1 MFLVKLNF
9 IKRFIRY
16 LIYNSNYINE
26 FHILKTKLRRASKIK
41 NIHKSWVDK
50 PKGVKGI
57 DFFNWFDSA
66 ENIKQVLK
74 LSERDFNYAVYPYLP
89 IDKTKTILEIGFGG
103 GRLALQA
110 CKKAKFYLGIDI
122 HDNFEETKNFLNDN
136 GVNNFKMFNLS
147 QIEDI
152 PKFDLVYSFIVIQH
166 FSNIKILEQYLDF
179 ISEKLNLN
187 GKAIL
192 WYGKLKSKLFG
203 DYYEVPPF
211 QFRERECSLFITKEK
226 MELMLQKRNFKIIKH
241 SIDNK
246 TPDLKRKSMQ
256 SFVIFRKYN

>member
-1 MFLVKLNF
+1 MILNKLNF
-9 IKRFIRY
+9 IKRFFRY
-16 LIYNSNYINE
+16 IVHNSNYINDI
-26 FHILKTKLRRASKIK
+26 HILKTKFRRFSKIK
-41 NIHKSWVDK
+41 NIDKSWIDK
-50 PKGVKGI
+50 PKGASGI

-74 LSERDFNYAVYPYLP
+74 LAERDFNYAINPYLP

-122 HDNFEETKNFLNDN
+122 HDNFEETKNFLNSN
-136 GVNNFKMFNLS
+136 GVSNFKMFNLS
-147 QIEDI
+147 ELKKI

-166 FSNIKILEQYLDF
+166 FSNIKILELYLDF
-179 ISEKLNLN
+179 ISKKLNSN
-187 GKAIL
+187 GKVIL
-192 WYGKLKSKLFG
+192 WYGKLKTKLFG
-203 DYYEVPPF
+203 EYYEVPPS

-226 MELMLQKRNFKIIKH
+226 MELMLQKMNFRIIKH

-256 SFVIFRKYN
+256 SFVIFERI